1 VRWALAVLAACLVAG
16 NPARG
21 EGESESVTVYAA
33 ASLTEA
39 VGAIAKRF
47 QGARVSASFGASSE
61 LARQIKDGA
70 PADVFLS
77 ASPDWLS
84 FVREAGKLEGES
96 LVFARGELVC
106 IATRGSALHAKG
118 ALDPAALLEKGL
130 APGDR
135 VAIAD
140 AGVPAGEYARQALG
154 NLGLAEAYRP
164 RLVGQKDVR
173 AVLNA
178 VAKGELQAGFVYAS
192 DARAAD
198 VELLFA
204 FDPKSHAPIEYAA
217 GVVRGAPHPE
227 AARAFLDFLRGE
239 AARAELA
246 AAGFG
251 LP

>member
-1 VRWALAVLAACLVAG
+1 MRSLLQAILLGALVLAA
-16 NPARG
+16 PARG
-21 EGESESVTVYAA
+21 EEGSVTVYAA

-39 VGAIAKRF
+39 VGAVAKRF
-47 QGARVSASFGASSE
+47 EAARVQASFGSSSE
-61 LARQIKDGA
+61 LARQIQDGA

-77 ASPDWLS
+77 ASPDWMRA
-84 FVREAGKLEGES
+84 VAEAGKLAGEPV
-96 LVFARGELVC
+96 VFARGELVC
-106 IATRGSALHAKG
+106 IAARGSELRARG
-118 ALDPAALLEKGL
+118 AVDPASLLEKGL

-140 AGVPAGEYARQALG
+140 AGVPAGEYARQALA
-154 NLGLAEAYRP
+154 NLGLADAYRP

-178 VAKGELQAGFVYAS
+178 VSKGELPVGFVYAT
-192 DARAAD
+192 DARVAD
-198 VELLFA
+198 VERLFA
-204 FDPKSHAPIEYAA
+204 FDPKSHAPIEYVA
-217 GVVRGAPHPE
+217 GVVQGAPHPE
-227 AARAFLDFLRGE
+227 AARAFLAFLRGE